1 MTHPTEKPQYWS
13 YQVRASMAGQKP
25 LNEKLIANKHG
36 YTYAQAV
43 EYCTER
49 WGNRFKA
56 DSLKPYDPIKVSKAE
71 DARTDVLTPAERMQR
86 HREGLERKRRLA
98 EKQNPRP
105 KEDKRLWIVTLA
117 NGEQQEMKSFK
128 RTFEAVT
135 KAAKSRYGQQVK
147 NIDEWPQLPK

>member
-1 MTHPTEKPQYWS
+1 MTQPTEQPQYWQ

-25 LNEKLIANKHG
+25 LNELLLSEKR
-36 YTYAQAV
+36 TQAQAV

-56 DSLKPYDPIKVSKAE
+56 DSLKPYDPIKVSKAK

-117 NGEQQEMKSFK
+117 NGEQKEMKSFK